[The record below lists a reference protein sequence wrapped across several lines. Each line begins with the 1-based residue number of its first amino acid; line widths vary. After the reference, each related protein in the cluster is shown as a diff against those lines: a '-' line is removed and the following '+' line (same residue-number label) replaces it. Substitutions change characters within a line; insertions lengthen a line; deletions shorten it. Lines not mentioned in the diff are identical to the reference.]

1 VNSFQMWFS
10 TAVTYLN
17 FGLKNLR
24 DLKLVKASI
33 GSLAIKSMGYR
44 RGEAHSE
51 TCIVG
56 GLNSRFGY
64 HGVFFRTV

>member
-56 GLNSRFGY
+56 
-64 HGVFFRTV
+64 V